1 MQKAIWIDLDN
12 SPHVPLF
19 VPVIKRYRDEGVC
32 VILTARDFAQTVDLL
47 ERAGLKGEFEVVG
60 KHYGKNKFKKVF
72 GLLIRAQELV
82 AYIQTVMK
90 NGIQIGVA
98 LSHGSR
104 SMVLAAKWL
113 NLPVITMYDYEFTE
127 TFIFNKFSDKV
138 LVPEKIPDETLTQIG
153 LSPKKRVKYSG
164 YKEELYLR
172 HYEADW
178 HFLESV
184 AQENGIKID
193 RNKIIVTLRPPASAA
208 NYHNE
213 KSERL
218 LQKLIE
224 KLLSQQDVFTFI
236 LPRTAEQ
243 KEELS
248 KHIREKNYSRESFLI
263 PEKAINGLDLAFHSD
278 LLISGGGTM
287 NREAALLGVP
297 VYSIFAGK
305 QGALDRDMEA
315 RGVIKFIR
323 SENDIE
329 KITLKKREEK
339 QERSLITDSVENCLR
354 ETISLFVQSSIT
366 VNHEKNTKA

>member
-19 VPVIKRYRDEGVC
+19 VPVIKRYRDEERQ

-47 ERAGLKGEFEVVG
+47 ERAGLKGEFDVVG
-60 KHYGKNKFKKVF
+60 KHYGKNKLKKVF
-72 GLLIRAQELV
+72 GLLIRAQELAV
-82 AYIQTVMK
+82 HIQNIMK
-90 NGIQIGVA
+90 SGVEIGVA

-104 SMVLAAKWL
+104 SMVLAAWWL
-113 NLPVITMYDYEFTE
+113 KLPVITMYDYEFTE
-127 TFIFNKFSDKV
+127 TFIFNTFSSKV
-138 LVPEKIPDETLTQIG
+138 LVPEKIPDETLTEIG

-172 HYEADW
+172 YYEADAQ
-178 HFLESV
+178 FLETVSK
-184 AQENGIKID
+184 ENGIKID

-213 KSERL
+213 ESERL

-224 KLLSQQDVFTFI
+224 KLLSRQDVFTFI
-236 LPRTAEQ
+236 LPRTSDQE
-243 KEELS
+243 EEL
-248 KHIREKNYSRESFLI
+248 HRYIREKNFPTESYLI
-263 PEKAINGLDLAFHSD
+263 PKKAVNGLDLAFHSD

-305 QGALDRDMEA
+305 QGALDKDMEA
-315 RGVIKFIR
+315 RGIIQFIR
-323 SENDIE
+323 TESDVE
-329 KITLKKREEK
+329 KIVLKKREEK
-339 QERSLITDSVENCLR
+339 PHANMISDAVESCLR
-354 ETISLFVQSSIT
+354 ETVSMFL
-366 VNHEKNTKA
+366 

>member
-19 VPVIKRYRDEGVC
+19 VPVVKRYQDEGTR
-32 VILTARDFAQTVDLL
+32 VILTARDFAQTVELL
-47 ERAGLKGEFEVVG
+47 EHAGLKGEFEVVG

-72 GLLIRAQELV
+72 GLFIRAQEL
-82 AYIQTVMK
+82 ASHIQTVMK
-90 NGIQIGVA
+90 RGTQIGVA

-104 SMVLAAKWL
+104 SMVLAARWL

-127 TFIFNKFSDKV
+127 TFIFNTFSDKV
-138 LVPEKIPDETLTQIG
+138 LVPEKIPDKTLTEIG
-153 LSPKKRVKYSG
+153 LSLKKCVKYVG

-172 HYEADW
+172 HYEADM

-184 AQENGIKID
+184 AEENGIKID
-193 RNKIIVTLRPPASAA
+193 QNKIIVTLRPPASAA

-213 KSERL
+213 ESERV

-224 KLLSQQDVFTFI
+224 KLLSRRDVFTFI
-236 LPRTAEQ
+236 LPRTSEQ
-243 KEELS
+243 KSELTNY
-248 KHIREKNYSRESFLI
+248 IREKNYLTDAYLI
-263 PEKAINGLDLAFHSD
+263 PKKAVNGLDLAFHSD

-305 QGALDRDMEA
+305 QGALDKDMEA
-315 RGVIKFIR
+315 RGIMQFIR
-323 SENDIE
+323 SENDVE
-329 KITLKKREEK
+329 KIAIRKREER
-339 QERSLITDSVENCLR
+339 QERIGIADSVENCLR
-354 ETISLFVQSSIT
+354 ETVSLFLQSSIPT
-366 VNHEKNTKA
+366 EL

>member
-19 VPVIKRYRDEGVC
+19 VPVVKRYRDEGRR
-32 VILTARDFAQTVDLL
+32 VILTARDFAQTVALL
-47 ERAGLKGEFEVVG
+47 ERVGLKGEFEVVG
-60 KHYGKNKFKKVF
+60 KHYGKNKFKKIF
-72 GLLIRAQELV
+72 GLFVRAQEL
-82 AYIQTVMK
+82 ATHIQSVMK
-90 NGIQIGVA
+90 SGTQIDVA
-98 LSHGSR
+98 ISHGSR
-104 SMVLAAKWL
+104 SMVLAAWWL
-113 NLPVITMYDYEFTE
+113 KLPVITMYDYEFTE
-127 TFIFNKFSDKV
+127 TFIFNTFSTKV
-138 LVPEKIPDETLTQIG
+138 LVPEKIPDETLLEIG
-153 LSPKKRVKYSG
+153 LSPKKRVKYVG

-172 HYEADW
+172 HYEADVL
-178 HFLESV
+178 FLEKV
-184 AQENGIKID
+184 AEENSIKID
-193 RNKIIVTLRPPASAA
+193 QNKIIVTLRPPASAA

-213 KSERL
+213 ESERL

-224 KLLSQQDVFTFI
+224 KLLSRQDIFTFI

-248 KHIREKNYSRESFLI
+248 KHIREKKYSRESFLI

-323 SENDIE
+323 AESDVE
-329 KITLKKREEK
+329 KIILKKREEK
-339 QERSLITDSVENCLR
+339 PQKGTISESVENRLR
-354 ETISLFVQSSIT
+354 ETISLFLQSSIPT
-366 VNHEKNTKA
+366 EQ